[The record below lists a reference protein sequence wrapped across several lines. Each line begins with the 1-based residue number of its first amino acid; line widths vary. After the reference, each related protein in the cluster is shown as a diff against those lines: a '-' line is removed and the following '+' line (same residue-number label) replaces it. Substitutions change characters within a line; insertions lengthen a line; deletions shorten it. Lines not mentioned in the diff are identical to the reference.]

1 MKKFD
6 HFKSN
11 LKILEKADKEDLT
24 NEFILGADTT
34 IPLLIKYGG
43 NSRNNFALTFIPL
56 TSTILPISLS
66 I

>member
-24 NEFILGADTT
+24 NEFILGGIID
-34 IPLLIKYGG
+34 
-43 NSRNNFALTFIPL
+43 NFLF
-56 TSTILPISLS
+56 SLNWDGKF
-66 I
+66 